1 MDRTMLPDS
10 LGDDH
15 QKITKYNQLDNLGK
29 TFCAST
35 IHRDIMSIIQKEESR
50 N

>member
-15 QKITKYNQLDNLGK
+15 QKITEYNQLDSLGK
-29 TFCAST
+29 IFCASKN
-35 IHRDIMSIIQKEESR
+35 HRDIMSIIQKEENR

>member
-15 QKITKYNQLDNLGK
+15 QKITKYNQLDSLGK
-29 TFCAST
+29 TFCASKNSQR
-35 IHRDIMSIIQKEESR
+35 HNEHYPKRGK
-50 N
+50 